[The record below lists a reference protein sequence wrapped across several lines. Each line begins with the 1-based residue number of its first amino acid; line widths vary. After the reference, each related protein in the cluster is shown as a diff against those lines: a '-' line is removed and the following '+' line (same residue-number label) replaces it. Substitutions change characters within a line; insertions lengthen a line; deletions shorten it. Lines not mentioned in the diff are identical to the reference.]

1 MSIRSFYLA
10 ADSPNQVDSMKNV
23 SPLAIL
29 LLVSLVS
36 SVAGA
41 EEQSQVFQ
49 NAVEA
54 YENNEFELAA
64 QLFLEAYE
72 ETPSQ
77 TILFALAQSE
87 RLSDD
92 CPAALTHYHQLRRKK
107 LPDEDRLR
115 VFQGLELCGVFDA
128 QAVVEEPEVVVA
140 TRPSKIEKSS
150 GNDWLG
156 VSLLA
161 GGIVGMGIGTSYWL
175 VSSSQQNDLRRADNE
190 ASYLLLESRA
200 STSRTISIVSYA
212 GGAALLA
219 GAALRF
225 WTRGGRDAQGVES
238 DTVVTTGWLGPD
250 GGGVALLG
258 AF

>member
-1 MSIRSFYLA
+1 
-10 ADSPNQVDSMKNV
+10 MKNV

-41 EEQSQVFQ
+41 EEQSQAFLD
-49 NAVEA
+49 AVEA

-64 QLFLEAYE
+64 QLFQEAYE

-92 CPAALTHYHQLRRKK
+92 CPTALKHYHQLRRKK

-128 QAVVEEPEVVVA
+128 QAVVEQPEVVAESVPPVVV
-140 TRPSKIEKSS
+140 RSS

-161 GGIVGMGIGTSYWL
+161 GGLVGLGIGTSYWI
-175 VSSSQQNDLRRADNE
+175 VSSSQQDDLRRADSE
-190 ASYLLLESRA
+190 ASHLLLESRA

-219 GAALRF
+219 GAAFRY
-225 WTRGGRDAQGVES
+225 WTQGDQGAES
-238 DTVVTTGWLGPD
+238 DTVVTTGWIGPD
-250 GGGVALLG
+250 GGGLALLG
-258 AF
+258 EF